1 MSSLRTTAASAL
13 LLGFL
18 VAAPQAH
25 ASKTGDTILGA
36 GIGALGGA
44 LLSDGDVW
52 GTLGGAVA
60 GGVVGNVVSGD
71 GKDKNKNKKY
81 YRESDRRKHH
91 MRERDRRR
99 DRNNDRMPWMDP
111 DRRR

>member
-71 GKDKNKNKKY
+71 GKDKNKKY

>member
-71 GKDKNKNKKY
+71 GKDKNKKY
-81 YRESDRRKHH
+81 FRESDRRKHH

>member
-1 MSSLRTTAASAL
+1 MSSLRTTAVSAL

-71 GKDKNKNKKY
+71 GKDKNKKY

>member
-1 MSSLRTTAASAL
+1 MTVLRTAAASAL

-18 VAAPQAH
+18 AAAPQAH

-44 LLSDGDVW
+44 LLSDGDIW

-71 GKDKNKNKKY
+71 GKDKKKEY
-81 YRESDRRKHH
+81 Y
-91 MRERDRRR
+91 RERDRRKAHSR
-99 DRNNDRMPWMDP
+99 ERNRERLPWVDP
-111 DRRR
+111 DRR

>member
-1 MSSLRTTAASAL
+1 MTAFRTTAASVL

-44 LLSDGDVW
+44 LLTDGDIW

-60 GGVVGNVVSGD
+60 GGVVGNVVSDG
-71 GKDKNKNKKY
+71 GKDKKHHY
-81 YRESDRRKHH
+81 QDRRKYKNHKH
-91 MRERDRRR
+91 RDDRRHR
-99 DRNNDRMPWMDP
+99 SRWVDP

>member
-1 MSSLRTTAASAL
+1 MGALRTATASVL
-13 LLGFL
+13 MLGFL
-18 VAAPQAH
+18 AAAPQAH
-25 ASKTGDTILGA
+25 ANKTGDTILGA

-44 LLSDGDVW
+44 LLSDGDIW

-71 GKDKNKNKKY
+71 GKDKKKGHY
-81 YRESDRRKHH
+81 
-91 MRERDRRR
+91 RERDRRKGYYRDGKRER
-99 DRNNDRMPWMDP
+99 DRERLPWMDP

>member
-1 MSSLRTTAASAL
+1 MSALRTTAVSAL

-18 VAAPQAH
+18 AAAPQAH

-44 LLSDGDVW
+44 LITDGDIW

-60 GGVVGNVVSGD
+60 GGVVGNVVSDG
-71 GKDKNKNKKY
+71 GKDKK
-81 YRESDRRKHH
+81 DHH
-91 MRERDRRR
+91 YRERDRHRKQQHIRSKDRR
-99 DRNNDRMPWMDP
+99 VWSNP